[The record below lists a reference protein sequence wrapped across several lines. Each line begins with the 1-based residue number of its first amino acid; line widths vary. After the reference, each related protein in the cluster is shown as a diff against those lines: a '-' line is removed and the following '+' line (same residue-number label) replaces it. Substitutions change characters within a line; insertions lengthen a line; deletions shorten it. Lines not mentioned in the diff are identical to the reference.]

1 MGTLQLSCVW
11 RFWFQEEEVNPSWL
25 GTAIWGVDLGST
37 VLLSYSFCII
47 SRSSLPSSD
56 RKLSINLSLLI
67 EKLAPMILY
76 HGCIFYE
83 LALKISGW
91 ILSLS
96 RGEGAIFPVKTSA
109 QNLSMFHLYLSY
121 VFVTQTILMRQESVY
136 SIHSIS
142 RQIILHYHPHA
153 DQIMRWMCD
162 QVDIQEFPESYQGTF
177 KAVSY
182 RSDFPPSKCFS
193 NHRSCK
199 GFFNFLASE
208 ILKLKAIGV
217 LWVWWRVGVNDF
229 LLGIAS
235 YGRTIELRLCL
246 DGRYLKLWTCVLF
259 G

>member
-162 QVDIQEFPESYQGTF
+162 QVDIQEFPVSYQGTF
-177 KAVSY
+177 KGVRY
-182 RSDFPPSKCFS
+182 RTVKYFFYFSCIRDSKTEGHWGALS
-193 NHRSCK
+193 
-199 GFFNFLASE
+199 LVAS
-208 ILKLKAIGV
+208 
-217 LWVWWRVGVNDF
+217 WR
-229 LLGIAS
+229 
-235 YGRTIELRLCL
+235 
-246 DGRYLKLWTCVLF
+246 
-259 G
+259 